1 MSRGSHKIHTL
12 DNAGPLLFQASH
24 LLLLDR
30 QVDFLTVAFGGIL
43 MDTHALHRIL
53 SDYLAR
59 GKKTV
64 TTKEEIE
71 SLHECPNTT
80 VPPRRQPRLEE
91 RRILWHACYYE
102 MIKGLGEDSIITYRG
117 RAFALNISSEGI
129 LLLMDQVPQV
139 QQLLEIHTP
148 SSKRSHILTLFEVCW
163 TREIQVGVHDC
174 KYLAGCR
181 LTFGPSATLLFER
194 KDVEHSVAHPLS

>member
-1 MSRGSHKIHTL
+1 M
-12 DNAGPLLFQASH
+12 N
-24 LLLLDR
+24 
-30 QVDFLTVAFGGIL
+30 
-43 MDTHALHRIL
+43 THALHRIL

-71 SLHECPNTT
+71 SLHECLNTT

-102 MIKGLGEDSIITYRG
+102 LIKGLDEDSIIIHRG

-129 LLLMDQVPQV
+129 LVLIDQAPQV
-139 QQLLEIHTP
+139 QQLLEIHPP
-148 SSKRSHILTLFEVCW
+148 SSRRNHILTLLEVLW
-163 TREIQVGVHDC
+163 T
-174 KYLAGCR
+174 
-181 LTFGPSATLLFER
+181 
-194 KDVEHSVAHPLS
+194 